1 MNIKISEHAKQR
13 MDERGVSEEQVRAF
27 FDSNE
32 PLTCWE
38 ISDFDNSVILIDTVF
53 DERKFRLVYNAFT
66 DTLITIFPRR

>member
-32 PLTCWE
+32 SLNSWE
-38 ISDFDNSVILIDTVF
+38 ISDFDNSVILVDTVF
-53 DERKFRLVYNAFT
+53 DERKFRLVYNAIT
-66 DTLITIFPRR
+66 DTLITLFPRR